1 MRLLVRDHESV
12 LGVEVIRA
20 WGGFLFVV
28 HGLYQGWS
36 SFLCVE
42 MSIRF
47 MIQSLRRL
55 PGRSDSSGDASWL
68 KHICDVDDAWCSE
81 SATLGDGLALLGVAR
96 LAGTSL
102 EFWLWDDININF
114 FFFQGKHHSISKFAV
129 VKQDGILDRSVNF
142 ENRL

>member
-20 WGGFLFVV
+20 WRSFLFVV
-28 HGLYQGWS
+28 HCLYQGWS

-42 MSIRF
+42 MNIRF
-47 MIQSLRRL
+47 MIQSLMHL
-55 PGRSDSSGDASWL
+55 PGRSDGSGDSSWL
-68 KHICDVDDAWCSE
+68 KHICNVDDAWCSE
-81 SATLGDGLALLGVAR
+81 SATLGDGIALLGVTR

-102 EFWLWDDININF
+102 KFGLWDDININF
-114 FFFQGKHHSISKFAV
+114 FFFQSKHHSISKLAV
-129 VKQDGILDRSVNF
+129 VKQYGILDRSVSF